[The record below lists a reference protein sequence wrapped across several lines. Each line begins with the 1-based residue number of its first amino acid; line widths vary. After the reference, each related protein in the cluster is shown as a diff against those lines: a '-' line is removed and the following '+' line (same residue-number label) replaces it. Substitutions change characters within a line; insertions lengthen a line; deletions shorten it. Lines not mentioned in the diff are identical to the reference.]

1 MKESMSIQFM
11 ILGLVL
17 YALPGMVCRAQAEA
31 GGSSHEVH
39 AHNDAEDHGSKQT
52 QRVPVTKEQVAR
64 LGIKITRAV
73 RGVVS
78 REIRVP
84 GEIKVNSDRMA
95 HVVPQ
100 TPGMV
105 LQVSA
110 VLGQQVK
117 KGQVLAV
124 IGSQDLAEAKADYLA
139 SVERVKLTQET
150 YNREERLREKN
161 VSAEQ
166 DFLAARQALA
176 ETKILVRSAR
186 QKLLMFGVIPSK
198 LPQLGKEPEEEF
210 SSYRVVSPFD
220 GTVIGKRIVLG
231 EMIDEQTDVFV
242 VADLSS
248 VWVDL
253 AISQDAISAV
263 QEGHTVTIRLPD
275 GSKSETKIGF
285 LSPLVAS
292 DTRTVLARATL
303 PNPNGRVRPGTFV
316 DAGIRVPS
324 KEETVVIPKT
334 SVQLVNDSPC
344 VFVWGDADFE
354 LREITTGATDGWQI
368 EILQGLRS
376 GEAVAS
382 ENAFHLKAEFA
393 KSAGGESGGHGHAH

>member
-1 MKESMSIQFM
+1 MKKSMSIQFM

-285 LSPLVAS
+285 VSPLVAS

-324 KEETVVIPKT
+324 KEETVVIPKA

-382 ENAFHLKAEFA
+382 ENAFHLKAELA

>member
-1 MKESMSIQFM
+1 M

-17 YALPGMVCRAQAEA
+17 CASPGMVSRAQAEA
-31 GGSSHEVH
+31 GGGSHDVH
-39 AHNDAEDHGSKQT
+39 VHNDAEDHGSKQT
-52 QRVPVTKEQVAR
+52 QRVPVTQEQVAR
-64 LGIKITRAV
+64 MGIKITRAV
-73 RGVVS
+73 RGVVT

-124 IGSQDLAEAKADYLA
+124 IGSRDLAEAKAEYLV

-161 VSAEQ
+161 VSPEQ

-176 ETKILVRSAR
+176 ETKILERSAR
-186 QKLLMFGVIPSK
+186 QKLLMFGVLPSN

-210 SSYRVVSPFD
+210 AFYRVVSPFD
-220 GTVIGKRIVLG
+220 GTVIGKRIVQG

-285 LSPLVAS
+285 VSPIVAS

-303 PNPNGRVRPGTFV
+303 PNPNDRFRPGTFV

-344 VFVWGDADFE
+344 VFVWGVADFE
-354 LREITTGATDGWQI
+354 LREITTGATDGRQI

>member
-1 MKESMSIQFM
+1 MKKSMNIQFM

-17 YALPGMVCRAQAEA
+17 CASPGMVSRAQAEA
-31 GGSSHEVH
+31 GGGSHDVH
-39 AHNDAEDHGSKQT
+39 VHNDAEDHGSKQT
-52 QRVPVTKEQVAR
+52 QRVPVTQEQVAR
-64 LGIKITRAV
+64 MGIKITRAV
-73 RGVVS
+73 RGVVT

-124 IGSQDLAEAKADYLA
+124 IGSRDLAEAKAEYLV
-139 SVERVKLTQET
+139 SVE
-150 YNREERLREKN
+150 
-161 VSAEQ
+161 EQ

-176 ETKILVRSAR
+176 ETKILERSAR
-186 QKLLMFGVIPSK
+186 QKLLMFGVLPSN

-210 SSYRVVSPFD
+210 AFYRVVSPFD
-220 GTVIGKRIVLG
+220 GTVIGKRIVQG

-285 LSPLVAS
+285 VSPIVAS

-303 PNPNGRVRPGTFV
+303 PNPNDRFRPGTFV

-344 VFVWGDADFE
+344 VFVWGVADFE
-354 LREITTGATDGWQI
+354 LREITTGATDGRQI